1 MHTKRL
7 HPGVIPCR
15 FEARRG
21 TTARVRQLC
30 VGAIRWSSVQI
41 ESAARLQHQRTLWL
55 LREEPRRRRGCVDE
69 VSHPPRLAHPATIT
83 VIFVSTCYLRAGES
97 CTLPVLL
104 PSWLLRTAHLAPSP
118 PLFSY
123 LPAFARTVL
132 PQTHIPIFCV
142 LRSTWTL
149 ATRREGLRLALGLPL
164 RRLPVSR
171 RGCCFDRSRSGSCCD
186 LVRW

>member
-69 VSHPPRLAHPATIT
+69 LSHPPRLAHPATIT
-83 VIFVSTCYLRAGES
+83 VIFVSTMLPTSRRELYSPCVASQLAPPDCAFG
-97 CTLPVLL
+97 TLTAPVLVS
-104 PSWLLRTAHLAPSP
+104 PRFRANGVTANTHPYLLRLKVYLDPGDAAGRVAVGVGATVTAAAGVASW
-118 PLFSY
+118 
-123 LPAFARTVL
+123 VL
-132 PQTHIPIFCV
+132 
-142 LRSTWTL
+142 LRSL
-149 ATRREGLRLALGLPL
+149 EKRKLL
-164 RRLPVSR
+164 
-171 RGCCFDRSRSGSCCD
+171 
-186 LVRW
+186 